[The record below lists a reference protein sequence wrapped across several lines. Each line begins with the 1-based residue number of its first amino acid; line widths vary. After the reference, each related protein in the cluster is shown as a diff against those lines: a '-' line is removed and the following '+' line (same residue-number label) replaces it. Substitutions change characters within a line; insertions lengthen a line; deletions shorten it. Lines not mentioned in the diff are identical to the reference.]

1 MVGVGVD
8 VVEIGEFEHIPFESN
23 RRFYERC
30 FSATE
35 IAYCRSRPSPAQH
48 FAARFA
54 AKEAAVKAASSVARL
69 LPWQVAIESEE
80 SGMPCLHFWDETGGW
95 QPRLSGHRAFVSLSH
110 SRDLATAVVVLCSET
125 D

>member
-23 RRFYERC
+23 RGFYERC
-30 FSATE
+30 FSASE
-35 IAYCRSRPSPAQH
+35 IAYCRSKPAPAQH

-54 AKEAAVKAASSVARL
+54 AKEAAVKAASPVSRL
-69 LPWQVAIESEE
+69 LPWHVAVGSEE
-80 SGMPCLHFWDETGGW
+80 SGRPCLHFWDETGGW
-95 QPRLSGHRAFVSLSH
+95 QPRLSGHRAYVSLSH
-110 SRDLATAVVVLCSET
+110 SRSLAVAVVVLCSET